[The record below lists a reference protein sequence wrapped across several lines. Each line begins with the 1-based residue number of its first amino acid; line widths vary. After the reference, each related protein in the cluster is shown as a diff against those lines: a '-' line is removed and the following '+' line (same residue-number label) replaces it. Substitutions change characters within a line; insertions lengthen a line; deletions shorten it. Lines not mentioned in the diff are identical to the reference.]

1 VGHVQNCPIPRA
13 GRLALAVLCFALTG
27 CSIPDSVSQRGNFL
41 FEHYR
46 TDAFGHIATRK
57 AVYHLNGSRRTKV
70 TDAAV
75 SYTLVSGDSDRIIY
89 DTCDL
94 KQASSGEG
102 YRPGCTHNYFDG
114 HTGRDY
120 VIGRGLKISMS
131 ALEDAARWSAG
142 NYVIIGEDYELM
154 LLNLMTGQATRLTD
168 TLQLNTP
175 FYPDKWQF
183 REARWGGWLSDGAH
197 GAVIVMLP
205 HGPGGPPVYEFDEEL
220 YALDATT
227 GTLTLVATHTGE
239 LGGTGE
245 RKLWRAGDFRWDG
258 ATLTTLP
265 AASR

>member
-1 VGHVQNCPIPRA
+1 MQKWPTPRA
-13 GRLALAVLCFALTG
+13 SRVALAVLCLALAG
-27 CSIPDSVSQRGNFL
+27 CSLPDSVSKHGNFL

-46 TDAFGHIATRK
+46 TDLFGHLATRK

-94 KQASSGEG
+94 SQANGEG

-114 HTGRDY
+114 HSGKNY

-131 ALEDAARWSAG
+131 SLEDAARWSAG
-142 NYVIIGEDYELM
+142 HYVIIGEDYELV
-154 LLNLMTGQATRLTD
+154 LLDLQNGKATRLTE
-168 TLQLNTP
+168 TLQLDTP
-175 FYPDKWQF
+175 FYPEKWQF
-183 REARWGGWLSDGAH
+183 REARWGGWVGDGAH

-205 HGPGGPPVYEFDEEL
+205 HRPGGPPVHEFDEEL

-245 RKLWRAGDFRWDG
+245 RKLWRVGDFRWDG
-258 ATLTTLP
+258 ATVQP
-265 AASR
+265 PR